1 MRLTFCEVSRFCVNH
16 PCFLNVNMRQWPKY
30 NNENG
35 EFMDKRELLQR
46 IFGYSAFRPGQ
57 EALIDGVLGG
67 RDVFG
72 IMPTGGGKS
81 MCYQIPA
88 LLLPGITLVI
98 SPLISLMQD
107 QVMALKAAGVPA
119 AYINRTLSGQ
129 QMQAV
134 YRNLMAGKYKIVYVS
149 PERLDYAGFAGLAA
163 KLPISFMAV
172 DEAHCIS
179 QWGQDFRPSYLRILS
194 FIEHLPNR
202 PVVGAF
208 TATATKQVRQDVERI
223 LQLKDPVRTITGFDR
238 PNLYFEVIHP
248 ELKERELKRILTEKK
263 GKSGI
268 IYCAT
273 RKKVESVCENLQD
286 QGYSVTRYHAGLEEE
301 ERRVN
306 QKDFIYDRKSI
317 MVATNAFGM
326 GIDKS
331 NVSFVIHYNMPKSIE
346 AYYQEAGRAGRDGA
360 EADCIL
366 LYNTADIQTARFLIN
381 NGSDNEELDPAQ
393 LEIIRKQDLARLE
406 AMVGYCKT
414 KTCLRGYILEYFG
427 QKHPELCGNC
437 SSCKGNFEEVDITR
451 EAQMILSCVKRIQDK
466 LGYTVGVNM
475 IGNVLRGSRNKRL
488 LELGLDEIST
498 YGLLKGRTRS
508 DIHAMIDH
516 LEGEGYLEGDPDP
529 EFPTLSLSG
538 TAGQVLYR
546 GKQVMMKV
554 EVEPEEIAAAA
565 SSVKL
570 SGNENEL
577 FDVLKELRMKLAK
590 DAGVP
595 AYVVFSNATLSDMA
609 KKRPKNM
616 SQFKKVS
623 GVGEIKA
630 AWYGE
635 TFLKCIREYEKET
648 EG

>member
-1 MRLTFCEVSRFCVNH
+1 MN
-16 PCFLNVNMRQWPKY
+16 KI
-30 NNENG
+30 
-35 EFMDKRELLQR
+35 ELLQR
-46 IFGYSAFRPGQ
+46 VFGYGGFRPGQ
-57 EALIDGVLGG
+57 EDLIDGILSG

-81 MCYQIPA
+81 MCYQLPA

-119 AYINRTLSGQ
+119 AYINRSLNGA

-134 YRNLMAGKYKIVYVS
+134 YRNLLAGRYKIVYVS
-149 PERLDYAGFAGLAA
+149 PERLDFAGFGSVVARLN
-163 KLPISFMAV
+163 ISFIAV

-179 QWGQDFRPSYLRILS
+179 QWGQDFRPSYLRILN
-194 FIEHLPNR
+194 FIDNLPRR

-223 LQLKDPVRTITGFDR
+223 LQLKDPVRTVTGFDR

-248 ELKERELKRILTEKK
+248 ELKDRELKRILAGKK

-268 IYCAT
+268 IYCST
-273 RKKVESVCENLQD
+273 RKKVETVWENLLD
-286 QGYSVTRYHAGLEEE
+286 QGYSVTRYHAGLDEE
-301 ERRVN
+301 ERRIN
-306 QKDFIYDRKSI
+306 QEDFIYDRKTI

-360 EADCIL
+360 DAECIL
-366 LYNTADIQTARFLIN
+366 LYNTGDIQTARFLIN
-381 NGSDNEELDPAQ
+381 NGSENEELEPAQ

-437 SSCKGNFEEVDITR
+437 GSCKGNFEEVDITR
-451 EAQMILSCVKRIQDK
+451 EAQMILSCVRRIQDK
-466 LGYTVGVNM
+466 LGYTVGINM

-488 LELGLDEIST
+488 LELGLDEVST
-498 YGLLKGRTRS
+498 YGLLKDRTRS

-516 LEGEGYLEGDPDP
+516 LEGEGYLEGDP
-529 EFPTLSLSG
+529 EFPTLCL
-538 TAGQVLYR
+538 TQAAGLVLYHGRQVL
-546 GKQVMMKV
+546 MKV
-554 EVEPEEIAAAA
+554 EVEPDEIVLATSA
-565 SSVKL
+565 VKL
-570 SGNENEL
+570 SGSESEL
-577 FDVLKELRMKLAK
+577 FDALKELRMKLAK
-590 DAGVP
+590 EAGIP
-595 AYVVFSNATLSDMA
+595 AYVVFSNATLTDMA
-609 KKRPKNM
+609 KKRPQNM
-616 SQFKKVS
+616 GQFKKVS

-630 AWYGE
+630 AWYGAA
-635 TFLKCIREYEKET
+635 FLQCIREYEKEN